1 MYSVEVFQ
9 LLVCF
14 QIDAVFRLEEF
25 NLILFQ
31 VFVHLLKGLREG
43 ERENITY
50 TLDCTEVKASHT
62 RERERERSACT
73 CTYHDLN
80 RYICHM
86 RGISKAHLKYPIF
99 ISYNNVSQTLCG

>member
-43 ERENITY
+43 ERERENITY

-62 RERERERSACT
+62 RERERGV
-73 CTYHDLN
+73 HVHVH
-80 RYICHM
+80 IM
-86 RGISKAHLKYPIF
+86 I
-99 ISYNNVSQTLCG
+99 